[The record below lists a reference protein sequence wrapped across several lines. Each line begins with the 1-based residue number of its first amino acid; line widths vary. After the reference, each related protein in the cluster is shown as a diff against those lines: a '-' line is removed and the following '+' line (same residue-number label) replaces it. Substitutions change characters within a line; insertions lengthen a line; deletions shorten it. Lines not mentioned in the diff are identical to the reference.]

1 MSLESYVLRVLCSYS
16 LSVLEARDK
25 YEQEK
30 KEREAN
36 AKKEADD
43 KARFQS
49 YQTNNFLKKKFETQ
63 RQRDALTV
71 LAPSCPVL

>member
-1 MSLESYVLRVLCSYS
+1 MFLESYVLRVLCSYS
-16 LSVLEARDK
+16 PSVLEARNK
-25 YEQEK
+25 F
-30 KEREAN
+30 EREKN
-36 AKKEADD
+36 DAKKDAEE

-63 RQRDALTV
+63 RNRDALTV